1 MQPEQSE
8 EGRAGGGL
16 RAALSDHRRTIWPV
30 VLSVAILGQTAF
42 LLRDYVL
49 PWGWRAKQV
58 LDQPRLVRSAD
69 MSLGVQATRAIQFID
84 QVVPQE
90 AVVLLPPEGAPGRF
104 ALERSMQYFFFPRR
118 LIECGSAESE
128 RCSQALATPEV
139 YILATEDFPAQ
150 SAAQGRE
157 FLPAPGTGL
166 DWFTGIY
173 GPAFDQASATQPA
186 RQPAVP
192 VAALEDVG
200 LVVALSVLGAVVLL
214 SLRRPWPA
222 LEALCLAFPVGAGI
236 LTWVV
241 FLLSWAGITIS
252 LLSVGAAYLL
262 LLAGFATLA
271 RRSRPLGRA
280 IDWSMSELRG
290 SAPRLL
296 LAGAA
301 IGVLCLALGLALGIS
316 YRLYDPVQIWSVK
329 GYGISLEGTIWA
341 AETWGVHGLSYP
353 LNLPLQVA
361 LFHLLDGDLLPG
373 SKLLYPIY
381 GLCLCLVLFTF
392 LRRQRVDWLVAA
404 LGSLL
409 LGTVPIVFFHS
420 VEGFANLHFTFY
432 LTAGILWG
440 VQGVH
445 SGSASEQ
452 WLAGLL
458 LGLAA
463 WTRPE
468 GVVYSLGALVVF
480 VLAARIT
487 KQGRVSIAALGVQ
500 WRCWRG
506 LVRLQPGRIPAEAS
520 RIKWRLAASTILARV
535 DLTGLWIIFSSRGP
549 PSFRS
554 SDVSST
560 NATAWERFSRSS
572 WSCSPGR
579 TSEPPPEL
587 REVHAAAAM
596 AVCRRNYRRH
606 LLPAVLHFL
615 ELHRLHRARLSPGR
629 SPNRGLDDRPGS
641 LGGGQHG
648 APRLDRFPLDSASDL
663 SG

>member
-1 MQPEQSE
+1 M
-8 EGRAGGGL
+8 RKIW
-16 RAALSDHRRTIWPV
+16 TI
-30 VLSVAILGQTAF
+30 LLIAAILGQTAF

-69 MSLGVQATRAIQFID
+69 MSLGVQATRAIQFVN
-84 QVVPQE
+84 QVVPEE
-90 AVVLLPPEGAPGRF
+90 AVILLPPEGAPGRF

-118 LIECGSAESE
+118 LIECGSVDSE
-128 RCSQALATPEV
+128 RCSQALASPEI

-157 FLPAPGTGL
+157 FLPAPSTGL

-173 GPAFDQASATQPA
+173 GPGFDQPSAVQPA
-186 RQPAVP
+186 RQPAVL
-192 VAALEDVG
+192 VAALEDLG
-200 LVVALSVLGAVVLL
+200 LVVALSVLGAAVLL

-222 LEALCLAFPVGAGI
+222 LEALCLAFPLGAGI
-236 LTWVV
+236 LTWAV

-252 LLSVGAAYLL
+252 LLSVGTAYLL
-262 LLAGFATLA
+262 LLAAFAILA
-271 RRSRPLGRA
+271 RRTRALGRA
-280 IDWSMSELRG
+280 IEWSKAELRG

-301 IGVLCLALGLALGIS
+301 VGVLCLAVGLAVGIS

-329 GYGISLEGTIWA
+329 GYGISQEGTIRA

-381 GLCLCLVLFTF
+381 GLSLCLALFTF
-392 LRRQRVDWLVAA
+392 LRRQRVDWLAAA

-445 SGSASEQ
+445 SGSVRDQ

-468 GVVYSLGALVVF
+468 GIIYSLGALVVF

-487 KQGRVSIAALGVQ
+487 KQGRVSIAALGVPVALLAGA
-500 WRCWRG
+500 WFLFGLGGAYMRG
-506 LVRLQPGRIPAEAS
+506 SNLDQAVSVAASEVSAGRIDLS
-520 RIKWRLAASTILARV
+520 GLWTILRV
-535 DLTGLWIIFSSRGP
+535 FGRAAFVP
-549 PSFRS
+549 FRAMFPATS
-554 SDVSST
+554 
-560 NATAWERFSRSS
+560 ATAWGALF
-572 WSCSPGR
+572 P
-579 TSEPPPEL
+579 
-587 REVHAAAAM
+587 V
-596 AVCRRNYRRH
+596 
-606 LLPAVLHFL
+606 LLILVL
-615 ELHRLHRARLSPGR
+615 P
-629 SPNRGLDDRPGS
+629 
-641 LGGGQHG
+641 
-648 APRLDRFPLDSASDL
+648 
-663 SG
+663 

>member
-49 PWGWRAKQV
+49 PWGWRVKQV

-84 QVVPQE
+84 QVVPQQ
-90 AVVLLPPEGAPGRF
+90 AVILLPPEGAPGRF

-128 RCSQALATPEV
+128 RCSQALASPEV
-139 YILATEDFPAQ
+139 YILATEDFPDQ

-200 LVVALSVLGAVVLL
+200 LVVALSVLGAAVLL

-252 LLSVGAAYLL
+252 LVSVGAAYLL

-280 IDWSMSELRG
+280 IDWSMSALRG

-329 GYGISLEGTIWA
+329 GYGISLEGTIRA

-452 WLAGLL
+452 CLAGLL

-468 GVVYSLGALVVF
+468 GIVYSLGALAVF

-487 KQGRVSIAALGVQ
+487 KQGRVSIAALGVPVALLAGA
-500 WRCWRG
+500 WFVFSLGGEFLRG
-506 LVRLQPGRIPAEAS
+506 SQQDQVAS
-520 RIKWRLAASTILARV
+520 AAASTILAGGI
-535 DLTGLWIIFSSRGP
+535 DLTGLWIIFKTFSRAAFIP
-549 PSFRS
+549 FRAMFPSTS
-554 SDVSST
+554 
-560 NATAWERFSRSS
+560 ATAWGALFPVVLVLLAGGLGHLSPRQSSARFTLLLQWLFVGGTTVAIFYLQSYTFSNFTDFIERAFPR
-572 WSCSPGR
+572 
-579 TSEPPPEL
+579 
-587 REVHAAAAM
+587 
-596 AVCRRNYRRH
+596 
-606 LLPAVLHFL
+606 AVLPTAVL
-615 ELHRLHRARLSPGR
+615 MTVLALWAADSTVRRDSTA
-629 SPNRGLDDRPGS
+629 S
-641 LGGGQHG
+641 L
-648 APRLDRFPLDSASDL
+648 
-663 SG
+663 

>member
-1 MQPEQSE
+1 M
-8 EGRAGGGL
+8 RKIW
-16 RAALSDHRRTIWPV
+16 TILLV
-30 VLSVAILGQTAF
+30 AAILGQTAF

-58 LDQPRLVRSAD
+58 LDQPRLLRSAD
-69 MSLGVQATRAIQFID
+69 MSLGVQATRAIQFVN
-84 QVVPQE
+84 QVVPEE

-118 LIECGSAESE
+118 LIECGSVESE
-128 RCSQALATPEV
+128 PCSQALMSPEV
-139 YILATEDFPAQ
+139 YILATEGFPPQ
-150 SAAQGRE
+150 SAAQSRE
-157 FLPAPGTGL
+157 FLPAPSTGL
-166 DWFTGIY
+166 DWFIGIY
-173 GPAFDQASATQPA
+173 GPGFDQPSATQPA
-186 RQPAVP
+186 RMAAAL
-192 VAALEDVG
+192 VAALEDLG
-200 LVVALSVLGAVVLL
+200 LVVALSILGAAVLL
-214 SLRRPWPA
+214 SLSRPWPA
-222 LEALCLAFPVGAGI
+222 LEALCLAVPLGAGI

-241 FLLSWAGITIS
+241 FLLSWAGFAVS
-252 LLSVGAAYLL
+252 LVSVGAAYLL

-271 RRSRPLGRA
+271 QRTRPLGRA
-280 IDWSMSELRG
+280 IDWPRSEWRA

-301 IGVLCLALGLALGIS
+301 VGVLCLAVGLALGIS

-329 GYGISLEGTIWA
+329 GYGISLEGTIRA

-381 GLCLCLVLFTF
+381 GLSLCLALFTF
-392 LRRQRVDWLVAA
+392 LRRQRVDWLAA
-404 LGSLL
+404 GLGSLL

-445 SGSASEQ
+445 SRSVREQ

-468 GVVYSLGALVVF
+468 GITYSLGALLVF

-487 KQGRVSIAALGVQ
+487 KQGRVSIPAMGVPVVVLAGAWFVFTLGGEFLHGSQQDQV
-500 WRCWRG
+500 
-506 LVRLQPGRIPAEAS
+506 AS
-520 RIKWRLAASTILARV
+520 AAASGILAGGF
-535 DLTGLWIIFSSRGP
+535 DLRGLWIIFKTFSRAAFIP
-549 PSFRS
+549 FRAMFPSTS
-554 SDVSST
+554 
-560 NATAWERFSRSS
+560 ATAWGALF
-572 WSCSPGR
+572 PVVLVLLAGG
-579 TSEPPPEL
+579 L
-587 REVHAAAAM
+587 
-596 AVCRRNYRRH
+596 RH
-606 LLPAVLHFL
+606 LSPRHNPARFTLLLQWLFVGGTTVAIFYLQSYSFSNFTDFIERAFPRAFLPTAVLMTVL
-615 ELHRLHRARLSPGR
+615 ALWVVDGTARSD
-629 SPNRGLDDRPGS
+629 STGS
-641 LGGGQHG
+641 Q
-648 APRLDRFPLDSASDL
+648 
-663 SG
+663 

>member
-8 EGRAGGGL
+8 QGRAGGGL

-90 AVVLLPPEGAPGRF
+90 AVILLPPEGAPGRF

-128 RCSQALATPEV
+128 RCSQALASPEV

-150 SAAQGRE
+150 SDAQGRE
-157 FLPAPGTGL
+157 FLPEPGTGL
-166 DWFTGIY
+166 DWFAGIY
-173 GPAFDQASATQPA
+173 GPSFDQPSATQPA

-192 VAALEDVG
+192 VAALENLG
-200 LVVALSVLGAVVLL
+200 LVVALSVLGAAVLL

-222 LEALCLAFPVGAGI
+222 PEALCLAFPLGAGI
-236 LTWVV
+236 LTWVL

-262 LLAGFATLA
+262 LMAAFATLA
-271 RRSRPLGRA
+271 RRTRPLGRA

-329 GYGISLEGTIWA
+329 GYGISLEGTVRA

-381 GLCLCLVLFTF
+381 GLSLCLVLFTF
-392 LRRQRVDWLVAA
+392 LRRQRVDWLAAA

-445 SGSASEQ
+445 SRSVREQ

-468 GVVYSLGALVVF
+468 GIVYSLGALAVF

-487 KQGRVSIAALGVQ
+487 KQGRVSIAALGLPVVLLAGA
-500 WRCWRG
+500 WFVFSLSGGHMRG
-506 LVRLQPGRIPAEAS
+506 SNLDQAVS
-520 RIKWRLAASTILARV
+520 VAASEVGAGDIDLGGLWTILRV
-535 DLTGLWIIFSSRGP
+535 FG
-549 PSFRS
+549 RS
-554 SDVSST
+554 AFVPYRAMFP
-560 NATAWERFSRSS
+560 ATSATMWGALF
-572 WSCSPGR
+572 PV
-579 TSEPPPEL
+579 L
-587 REVHAAAAM
+587 LLL
-596 AVCRRNYRRH
+596 
-606 LLPAVLHFL
+606 LLPRLGRFRPSLDPQRFTLLLQWLFVAGTNVAVFYVRSYSKPNFTAFIERAFPRAFLPTAVLMTVLAFWL
-615 ELHRLHRARLSPGR
+615 LNSK
-629 SPNRGLDDRPGS
+629 
-641 LGGGQHG
+641 
-648 APRLDRFPLDSASDL
+648 DSGEST
-663 SG
+663 SS

>member
-1 MQPEQSE
+1 M
-8 EGRAGGGL
+8 RK
-16 RAALSDHRRTIWPV
+16 IWIILLV
-30 VLSVAILGQTAF
+30 AAILGQTAF

-69 MSLGVQATRAIQFID
+69 MSLGVQATRAIQFVN
-84 QVVPQE
+84 QSVPEE
-90 AVVLLPPEGAPGRF
+90 AVILLPPEGVPGRF

-118 LIECGSAESE
+118 LIECGSVENE
-128 RCSQALATPEV
+128 RCSQALASPEV

-150 SAAQGRE
+150 PIAQGRE
-157 FLPAPGTGL
+157 FLPAPSTGL

-173 GPAFDQASATQPA
+173 GPAFDRPSAAQPA
-186 RQPAVP
+186 RQPAVL
-192 VAALEDVG
+192 VAALEDLG
-200 LVVALSVLGAVVLL
+200 LVVALSVLGASVLL

-222 LEALCLAFPVGAGI
+222 LEALCLAFPLGAGI

-241 FLLSWAGITIS
+241 FLLSWAGITLS
-252 LLSVGAAYLL
+252 LLSVGAAYLI

-271 RRSRPLGRA
+271 RRTRPLGRA
-280 IDWSMSELRG
+280 IEWSMAELRG

-301 IGVLCLALGLALGIS
+301 VGVLCLAVGLALGIS

-329 GYGISLEGTIWA
+329 GYGISLEGTIRA

-381 GLCLCLVLFTF
+381 GLSLCLALFTF
-392 LRRQRVDWLVAA
+392 LRRQRVDWLAA
-404 LGSLL
+404 GLGSLL

-445 SGSASEQ
+445 SSSVREQ

-468 GVVYSLGALVVF
+468 GIIYSLGALVVF
-480 VLAARIT
+480 VLAVRIT
-487 KQGRVSIAALGVQ
+487 KQGRVSIAALGVPVALLAGA
-500 WRCWRG
+500 WFVFSLGGEFLRG
-506 LVRLQPGRIPAEAS
+506 SQQDQVAS
-520 RIKWRLAASTILARV
+520 AAASTILAGGI
-535 DLTGLWIIFSSRGP
+535 DLGGLWTIFKTFSRAAIIPFRAMF
-549 PSFRS
+549 PSTS
-554 SDVSST
+554 
-560 NATAWERFSRSS
+560 ATAWGALF
-572 WSCSPGR
+572 PVV
-579 TSEPPPEL
+579 L
-587 REVHAAAAM
+587 VLLAAGL
-596 AVCRRNYRRH
+596 RH
-606 LLPAVLHFL
+606 LSPRHNPARFTLLLQWLFIGGTNVAIFYLQSYSFPNFTAFIERAFPRAFLPTAVLMTVLAFWL
-615 ELHRLHRARLSPGR
+615 LNSK
-629 SPNRGLDDRPGS
+629 
-641 LGGGQHG
+641 
-648 APRLDRFPLDSASDL
+648 DSGEST
-663 SG
+663 SS